1 LRVAVFSNRSFNP
14 HELATTPQLSEQ
26 DVRQLLD
33 PHETVAAIERAFG
46 VEYDS
51 FLTPSR
57 QQIPTRDGVSLLMPC
72 YRQATGNL
80 GIKFVAVAA
89 RASGSSS
96 TVQASYV
103 LFNTN
108 SAEPQIF
115 MAANWLTDLRT
126 AATSFIASKFLARP
140 DPGVLGVFGTGRQ
153 ARAHIEL
160 FTRLSRFDAVL
171 VCGST
176 IQNARNFVDDLCREL
191 NINAEPVDAS
201 RCASQADVICTCTT
215 ARSPLFDGNLL
226 RPGTHLNLVGTFQPE
241 SREVDS
247 VTLRRARVVVDTFA
261 GALTEAGDVLV
272 AMNEGTIAR
281 EHLIAELHE
290 IVTRAKSARQSPQEI
305 TVFKSVGCALEDL
318 AVAELIAAKIR
329 PQTQ

>member
-1 LRVAVFSNRSFNP
+1 VAVFPNRSFNP
-14 HELATTPQLSEQ
+14 HQLATTAQLSEQ
-26 DVRQLLD
+26 DVKRLLD

-51 FLTPSR
+51 FVTPPR
-57 QQIPTRDGVSLLMPC
+57 QQISTIDSVFLLMPC
-72 YRQATGNL
+72 YRQTTGNL

-89 RASGSSS
+89 RASGSRS

-103 LFNTN
+103 LLTT
-108 SAEPQIF
+108 SCAQPQIF

-140 DPGVLGVFGTGRQ
+140 EARVLGVFGTGRQ

-160 FTRLSRFDAVL
+160 FTSLCRYDAVL

-176 IQNARNFVDDLCREL
+176 IQSARNFVDHLCREL

-226 RPGTHLNLVGTFQPE
+226 RPGTHLNLVGSFHPE

-247 VTLRRARVVVDTFA
+247 VTVRRARVVVDTNA

-272 AMNEGTIAR
+272 PINEGTITR
-281 EHLIAELHE
+281 EQIIAELHE
-290 IVTRAKSARQSPQEI
+290 IVTRAKPARQSTQEI